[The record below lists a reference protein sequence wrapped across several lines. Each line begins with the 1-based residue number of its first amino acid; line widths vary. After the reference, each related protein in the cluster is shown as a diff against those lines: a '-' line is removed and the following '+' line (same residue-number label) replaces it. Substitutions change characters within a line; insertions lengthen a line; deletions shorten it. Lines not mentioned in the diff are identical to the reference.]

1 MSIKII
7 HLSDLHIKKSENG
20 IPEENYNFNHI
31 CDEIILKYKN
41 TKNKPLIVITGDIV
55 NSGSLNYFQ
64 NAEKYL
70 KKLERTGFTI
80 WPIPGNHDFRIWGWI
95 KNTNSHKYFKEYILT
110 KSALANVKKMSYPQI
125 YSPAKGIYMIGL
137 NSSNSIANIFM
148 IARGYLAIFQRMS
161 LSKQLKQI
169 HLDDPKPFIIVF
181 LHHHPFI
188 FPDDRKHIFAFLWEF
203 FAHRLLA
210 DFALRRILKNKVN
223 IILFGHDHFHL
234 DFSKTIIAK
243 KFKVEHLLSCTQ
255 STLINPCYDMNY
267 DGTTNTNAL
276 RKKGFLGW
284 EIEIA
289 NGKVKAINIL
299 KF

>member
-1 MSIKII
+1 MI
-7 HLSDLHIKKSENG
+7 
-20 IPEENYNFNHI
+20 EEKGF
-31 CDEIILKYKN
+31 
-41 TKNKPLIVITGDIV
+41 PSLIDI
-55 NSGSLNYFQ
+55 NIQKG
-64 NAEKYL
+64 
-70 KKLERTGFTI
+70 R
-80 WPIPGNHDFRIWGWI
+80 
-95 KNTNSHKYFKEYILT
+95 
-110 KSALANVKKMSYPQI
+110 QI

-289 NGKVKAINIL
+289 NGKVKAPIVLGRDHLDCGSVASPNRETKKCLMVRTQLLIGQY
-299 KF
+299 